1 MVSKAA
7 EAKTKLAGGR
17 ARATGA
23 LQAQRKK
30 PAVVAPAANR
40 KLKTCK
46 EKRVV
51 ETELTSSQESTTS
64 SSQESAASAD
74 ANVSDI
80 SMADLEI
87 RCVGRCQ
94 ETAFGC
100 PCKGSGE
107 HIAVTWIETV
117 YI

>member
-17 ARATGA
+17 AKATGA
-23 LQAQRKK
+23 LQGQRKK

-46 EKRVV
+46 EKRVA

-64 SSQESAASAD
+64 SQESAASAD
-74 ANVSDI
+74 ANISDI

-100 PCKGSGE
+100 LCKGSGE
-107 HIAVTWIETV
+107 YIAVTWTETV